1 MVISFSKSFNYD
13 FQILSIRKSVCLY
26 IKHTHMWIYLQYI
39 YIYIYTYNLECI
51 LSPFIIYIHNIHI
64 AFRMYFLL
72 LPVFLKRL

>member
-39 YIYIYTYNLECI
+39 YIYIYTHI
-51 LSPFIIYIHNIHI
+51 IWSVFFPLSLYIYIIYI
-64 AFRMYFLL
+64 
-72 LPVFLKRL
+72 